1 MKSWKLT
8 TRIYLVVGMGLTVG
22 GLSTAYLVNRI
33 GQVSAEYNQIIESK
47 LNAAERSREMQVGFK
62 KEVQEWKNILLR
74 GDDAKDLAKY
84 TAQFSEESSEV
95 TKLAKGLAE
104 SLDNTDAKG
113 KIKEFLT
120 EHEVLQGK
128 YQAALTVFSTAKKK
142 DHAVADKMV
151 RGMDRKP
158 TDLIDEVV
166 ELLKKDAGDFVAS
179 EKASVSA
186 QQKLV
191 VMLLLPLFGTVL
203 VLSTLLAR
211 SIASRL
217 QKASDLLRRIASEN
231 DLTVRFDV
239 DSNDEISEMSRWF
252 NVFTEKLEKM
262 VLTISG
268 NTARVATASEEISS
282 AASQQA
288 AGSDTQKGQTQQVAV
303 AMQEMS
309 TTIAQVTDSA
319 TKAAGAAQQASDTA
333 RKGGQVVGQAL
344 EKMKTI
350 SMSVESSAKKI
361 QKLGENSDQIGE
373 IVGVIDDIADQ
384 TNLLALNAAIEAAR
398 AGEQGR
404 GFAVVADEVR
414 RLAERTTKAT
424 KEIAAMI
431 KNIQVETRDAVAAME
446 DGTKVVDEGVR
457 STEQAGASLQEI
469 ITMATQVGDM
479 VTHIASAVSQQSS
492 ATEQVNVNVE
502 QISKISMEVAVGTQQ
517 SARACQD
524 LSNLALD
531 LQNLVGQFK
540 TEESTNGHK
549 VARPIPVAGLSNR
562 RLIVE
567 APANE
572 TVLSSHN

>member
-22 GLSTAYLVNRI
+22 GLSTTYLVNRI
-33 GQVSAEYNQIIESK
+33 GRVSAEYNQIIESK
-47 LNAAERSREMQVGFK
+47 LNAAEHSREMQVSFK

-74 GDDAKDLAKY
+74 GHDAKDLAKY
-84 TAQFSEESSEV
+84 RDQFAEESADV

-104 SLDNTDAKG
+104 SLDNTEAKT
-113 KIKEFLT
+113 KVKEFLA
-120 EHEVLQGK
+120 EHDALQGH
-128 YQAALTVFSTAKKK
+128 YQAALTVFSTATKK
-142 DHAVADKMV
+142 DHKVADKMV

-166 ELLKKDAGDFVAS
+166 EILKKDASDFVAS

-186 QQKLV
+186 QQRV
-191 VMLLLPLFGTVL
+191 VMVLLLPLFGTVL
-203 VLSTLLAR
+203 LLSTMLAR

-217 QKASDLLRRIASEN
+217 QKATDLLRKIASEN
-231 DLTVRFDV
+231 DLTIRFNV

-288 AGSDTQKGQTQQVAV
+288 AGSDTQKEQTQQVAV
-303 AMQEMS
+303 AMQEMA
-309 TTIAQVTDSA
+309 TTILQVTDSA
-319 TKAAGAAQQASDTA
+319 TKAAGAAQKASDTA
-333 RKGGQVVGQAL
+333 RKGGQVVGVAL
-344 EKMKTI
+344 DKMKTI
-350 SMSVESSAKKI
+350 SNSVESSAQKI

-431 KNIQVETRDAVAAME
+431 KNIQTETRDAVSAME
-446 DGTKVVDEGVR
+446 DGTKVVEEGVR

-469 ITMATQVGDM
+469 IIVATQVGDM

-492 ATEQVNVNVE
+492 ATEQVNANVE
-502 QISKISMEVAVGTQQ
+502 QISKISMEVAAGTQQ

-531 LQNLVGQFK
+531 LQNMVGQFK
-540 TEESTNGHK
+540 TEESSNGHH
-549 VARPIPVAGLSNR
+549 VVRPLPVADFSSRRRILEAPVDEKVLSN
-562 RLIVE
+562 
-567 APANE
+567 
-572 TVLSSHN
+572 HN